1 MSCPTPT
8 PALADVLEEPASDT
22 SQLFQQVAFNHLL
35 GLRRELAEGGVSKL
49 VLDLREDLTNNF
61 GNAHGGVLMTMLD
74 GAMTSAAHFFC
85 LNKASPRISVN
96 RKPRRPAQE
105 LVRLLARAM
114 SRAAAATARRRH
126 QSQMPLMPRPPSARP
141 SSTVIAWCTSP
152 PSSPVCSG

>member
-74 GAMTSAAHFFC
+74 GAMTSAALSHSGFQLAAMTIDMSTQFHKPGRGRLVAHGRATRAGQSICFC
-85 LNKASPRISVN
+85 EAHVEDESGDVVAKAVGTFKFMRLNN
-96 RKPRRPAQE
+96 
-105 LVRLLARAM
+105 
-114 SRAAAATARRRH
+114 
-126 QSQMPLMPRPPSARP
+126 
-141 SSTVIAWCTSP
+141 
-152 PSSPVCSG
+152 